1 MLMSL
6 SKVTVKAMYP
16 FGAVG
21 GGASVDGAGDCP
33 EEVDETGVVWTGDGL
48 DDVDV
53 GDTVDGASAV
63 VDPAGTAVVST
74 APVDV
79 GGAAVGV
86 PGLAV
91 DGVAGMAVEG

>member
-21 GGASVDGAGDCP
+21 GGASVDGADG
-33 EEVDETGVVWTGDGL
+33 TGVVWTGDGL
-48 DDVDV
+48 NDVDV